1 MGPLPISEPLCE
13 CVHALCHTTSS
24 WGYSDYY
31 SYPRV
36 LAGIFTPEAAN
47 NSNTSLKRPPL
58 VPHLMPVPHG
68 LPDLG
73 QQGVTTHL
81 PLVWAG
87 RGRCWDCPPDLEL
100 LSPCPNKG
108 SSALTILAG
117 VTGQNRLRRGPGRD
131 RN

>member
-13 CVHALCHTTSS
+13 CVHTYATSS
-24 WGYSDYY
+24 WGCSDYY

-58 VPHLMPVPHG
+58 VPHLMPGPLW

-73 QQGVTTHL
+73 QQ
-81 PLVWAG
+81 
-87 RGRCWDCPPDLEL
+87 E
-100 LSPCPNKG
+100 
-108 SSALTILAG
+108 
-117 VTGQNRLRRGPGRD
+117 
-131 RN
+131 